1 MGGATTRSVVFQLS
15 EEVILACGV
24 TDSHTM
30 GYSCEMSSA
39 IAHGSSGAAARRA
52 RRASREQTIVAATRT
67 LFDQRGTQDA
77 RVEDIARAAGLN
89 KALIYR
95 AFSSKDEIF
104 ALTATSYLDELRA
117 RTDAVEMLPDAAA
130 QLRQVLTVFADFCL
144 AYPAFL
150 DCGLSLLRRPA
161 LELRETLSDAA
172 WFRVSRAV
180 GRCVGSVQRVLEAGA
195 EQGVV
200 EVDDP
205 GFTAGRL
212 LTQMMGSMH
221 MARIGVSLREAAPG
235 AVTAVALDSA
245 QVRDACVRDAL
256 VVVGVRNGVGA

>member
-1 MGGATTRSVVFQLS
+1 MPSAVSPGLS
-15 EEVILACGV
+15 A
-24 TDSHTM
+24 
-30 GYSCEMSSA
+30 
-39 IAHGSSGAAARRA
+39 AAARKA
-52 RRASREQTIVAATRT
+52 RRAAREQTIVAATRT
-67 LFDQRGTQDA
+67 LFDQRGIRDA

-95 AFSSKDEIF
+95 AFPSKDEIF

-117 RTDAVEMLPDAAA
+117 RTDAVAAGPDAAE

-144 AYPAFL
+144 TYPAFL

-161 LELRETLSDAA
+161 VELRETLSDAA

-180 GRCVGSVQRVLEAGA
+180 GRCVGAVQRVLEAGVSR
-195 EQGVV
+195 EII
-200 EVDDP
+200 EVDDA

-221 MARIGVSLREAAPG
+221 LSRTGVSLREATPG
-235 AVTAVALDSA
+235 AVTAVAIESE
-245 QVRDACVRDAL
+245 QVRDACIRDAL
-256 VVVGVRNGVGA
+256 AVVGLRNVVA

>member
-1 MGGATTRSVVFQLS
+1 
-15 EEVILACGV
+15 
-24 TDSHTM
+24 
-30 GYSCEMSSA
+30 MSSTTSY
-39 IAHGSSGAAARRA
+39 GSSGAVARRA
-52 RRASREQTIVAATRT
+52 RRASREQTIVAATRS
-67 LFDQRGTQDA
+67 LFDQRGIQDA

-117 RTDAVEMLPDAAA
+117 RTDAVEVIPDAAA
-130 QLRQVLTVFADFCL
+130 QLRHVLTVFADFCVT
-144 AYPAFL
+144 YPAFL

-180 GRCVGSVQRVLEAGA
+180 GRCVGAVQRVLEAGVKQ
-195 EQGVV
+195 EVV

-221 MARIGVSLREAAPG
+221 LSRTGVSLREATPG
-235 AVTAVALDSA
+235 VVTAVVIDPE
-245 QVRDACVRDAL
+245 QVRDACIRDAL
-256 VVVGVRNGVGA
+256 AVVGVRSGVAS

>member
-1 MGGATTRSVVFQLS
+1 
-15 EEVILACGV
+15 
-24 TDSHTM
+24 
-30 GYSCEMSSA
+30 MSSA
-39 IAHGSSGAAARRA
+39 IAYGSSGAAARRA
-52 RRASREQTIVAATRT
+52 RRASREHTIVAATRR
-67 LFDQRGTQDA
+67 LFDQRGIQDA

-117 RTDAVEMLPDAAA
+117 RTDALEMLPDAAA
-130 QLRQVLTVFADFCL
+130 QLRRVLTVFADFCIT
-144 AYPAFL
+144 YPAFL

-172 WFRVSRAV
+172 WFRISRAV
-180 GRCVGSVQRVLEAGA
+180 GRCVGAVQRVLEVGV
-195 EQGVV
+195 EQDVV
-200 EVDDP
+200 EVEDP

-221 MARIGVSLREAAPG
+221 LSRTGVSLQEATAG
-235 AVTAVALDSA
+235 AVTAVAIDA
-245 QVRDACVRDAL
+245 EQVRDACVRDAL
-256 VVVGVRNGVGA
+256 AVVGVRNGVAP

>member
-1 MGGATTRSVVFQLS
+1 MT
-15 EEVILACGV
+15 
-24 TDSHTM
+24 
-30 GYSCEMSSA
+30 SA
-39 IAHGSSGAAARRA
+39 IAYGSSAAAARRA

-67 LFDQRGTQDA
+67 LFDQRGIQDA

-104 ALTATSYLDELRA
+104 ALTATSYLDELCA
-117 RTDAVEMLPDAAA
+117 RTDAIEMLPDAAA

-144 AYPAFL
+144 TYPAFL

-180 GRCVGSVQRVLEAGA
+180 GRCVGSVQRVLEAGLK
-195 EQGVV
+195 QQVV
-200 EVDDP
+200 EVEDP

-212 LTQMMGSMH
+212 LAQMMGSMH
-221 MARIGVSLREAAPG
+221 LPDGR
-235 AVTAVALDSA
+235 VTARGHPGSGH
-245 QVRDACVRDAL
+245 RR
-256 VVVGVRNGVGA
+256 GHRG

>member
-1 MGGATTRSVVFQLS
+1 MR
-15 EEVILACGV
+15 
-24 TDSHTM
+24 
-30 GYSCEMSSA
+30 
-39 IAHGSSGAAARRA
+39 
-52 RRASREQTIVAATRT
+52 
-67 LFDQRGTQDA
+67 DA

-104 ALTATSYLDELRA
+104 VLTATSYLDELRA
-117 RTDAVEMLPDAAA
+117 RTDAVEMSGDAAER
-130 QLRQVLTVFADFCL
+130 LRQVLTVFADFCL
-144 AYPAFL
+144 SYPAFL

-161 LELRETLSDAA
+161 RELRDALSDAA

-180 GRCVGSVQRVLEAGA
+180 GRCVGAVQRVLQAGV
-195 EQGVV
+195 EQQLV
-200 EVDDP
+200 EVDDA

-221 MARIGVSLREAAPG
+221 LARTGVSLRELAPG
-235 AVTAVALDSA
+235 AVTAVALDPA

-256 VVVGVRNGVGA
+256 AVVGVATGAGS